1 MGEPTTYTTTHTKAP
16 SPLDG
21 PAAAKPPTNIKRSS
35 RPRPLLQRKTKSL
48 LSGNSGDS
56 PRLASGSA
64 GSVVS
69 SESVSRHGDRDKGKG
84 KDDNSKAMAASFLQ
98 YCAMCEK
105 QIMTPSNSILYC
117 SAACRRKDSAKP
129 LSASLACLSPPRVHS
144 MPSSPLSCT
153 RIPADLHDHKPDLDP
168 TEWKPKL
175 HDRQH
180 SEAFRYLSRFSQSIK
195 GGEGA
200 SATTTMSIPNHTH
213 HHHEYVKQLHD
224 RDNTSTMS
232 TTSTG
237 SMTMTIT
244 GSMTTPIPSLGT
256 TPTTTMTTSTTSSFN
271 SMYDFNLRPLQPR
284 QNPMYYS
291 ASAGAHK
298 GIDLVTPHVAP
309 PLPLA
314 GTSPDGAASMP
325 TTYDHDFWGK
335 KVVIRQRDKP
345 SLASDGLGSL
355 FGQGK

>member
-1 MGEPTTYTTTHTKAP
+1 M
-16 SPLDG
+16 
-21 PAAAKPPTNIKRSS
+21 S
-35 RPRPLLQRKTKSL
+35 R
-48 LSGNSGDS
+48 
-56 PRLASGSA
+56 
-64 GSVVS
+64 
-69 SESVSRHGDRDKGKG
+69 
-84 KDDNSKAMAASFLQ
+84 
-98 YCAMCEK
+98 
-105 QIMTPSNSILYC
+105 
-117 SAACRRKDSAKP
+117 CRRKDSAKP

-180 SEAFRYLSRFSQSIK
+180 SEAFRYLSRFNQSIK
-195 GGEGA
+195 GGEGT
-200 SATTTMSIPNHTH
+200 STTTAMSIPHDTH
-213 HHHEYVKQLHD
+213 ENVKQLRD
-224 RDNTSTMS
+224 RD
-232 TTSTG
+232 TT
-237 SMTMTIT
+237 T
-244 GSMTTPIPSLGT
+244 GSMTTPTPSLGT
-256 TPTTTMTTSTTSSFN
+256 TPTTTMTTSTTSSFD

-325 TTYDHDFWGK
+325 MTCDHDFWGK
-335 KVVIRQRDKP
+335 KVVIQHRDK
-345 SLASDGLGSL
+345 SSVASDGLGSL
-355 FGQGK
+355 FGQAK